1 MPSFAISCQKRRYDL
16 MIAIIDRSSCDISR
30 EVVVRA
36 FQRSFTRGQVRHVAE
51 IAELGRTPAIVVV
64 IAPREDDA
72 EWLEALLRQ
81 PCKVVLLGAVGARIA
96 RLAGI
101 SVDPVETSTLPAA
114 DCPPAPTY
122 GLTASDARVIYARI
136 GLGAASPLHHR
147 HFCRFDFTNEWNNL
161 GYGRMAFGDDAWS
174 VGVTAELI
182 DATSVGALAI
192 SDEPSARSVATV
204 RDLPMSAVLWFA
216 RRVGPVD
223 GPDWTIVE
231 RFVADYRATDLP
243 CRPCLRDIPH
253 GVSTAVT
260 MRLDCDEDIASSRP
274 LFDLYRSRG
283 LPLSVAIK
291 TDQPDAPEHLALLH
305 DLRDFGGSIMS
316 HSVTHAP
323 NWGGSAEA
331 AEREARDSKAWLES
345 RIEGLHVRYA
355 VSPFHQNPT
364 YVPAALARAG
374 LDGFIGGIIANDP
387 EYLMAR
393 GGSAPFSPPGF
404 VSHSQACML
413 HGDCMLAGS
422 DPIRIYKE
430 AFLNAKASGQF
441 FGYLDHPF
449 SPRYA
454 YGWASEPERVAVH
467 AAFLDFIEGE
477 CQGEQLLFLN
487 EDSCLDFMRGKD
499 ATEIVFDAGRDRFAV
514 SQASA
519 AGLPLSIGWHGQILA
534 AADA

>member
-1 MPSFAISCQKRRYDL
+1 
-16 MIAIIDRSSCDISR
+16 MIAIIDRSECGISR
-30 EVVVRA
+30 EVVARA
-36 FQRSFTRGQVRHVAE
+36 FQRSFTRGQVRLVAD
-51 IAELGRTPAIVVV
+51 IAELKHTPAIVV
-64 IAPREDDA
+64 ILAPREDDTD
-72 EWLEALLRQ
+72 WLEPLLRK
-81 PCKVVLLGAVGARIA
+81 PCKVVILGAIGTRIA
-96 RLAGI
+96 QLAGI
-101 SVDPVETSTLPAA
+101 SIGPVEPSALPAA
-114 DCPPAPTY
+114 DCAPAPTY
-122 GLTASDARVIYARI
+122 DLTESDASVVYARI
-136 GLGAASPLHHR
+136 GLGAVSPMPQR

-174 VGVTAELI
+174 ISAIAELV
-182 DATSVGALAI
+182 DATSVGSLAI
-192 SDEPSARSVATV
+192 SNVPTGRSVATV

-223 GPDWTIVE
+223 GPDWSIVE
-231 RFVADYRATDLP
+231 HFIADYRATDLP

-253 GVSTAVT
+253 GVSTAIT

-274 LFDLYRSRG
+274 LFELYRSRG

-291 TDQPDAPEHLALLH
+291 TDQPDAPEHISLLH

-331 AEREARDSKAWLES
+331 AEREARESKAWLES
-345 RIEGLHVRYA
+345 RVDGLKVRYA
-355 VSPFHQNPT
+355 VSPFHQNPA
-364 YVPAALARAG
+364 YVPNALARAG
-374 LDGFIGGIIANDP
+374 LEGFVGGIIANDP

-393 GGSAPFSPPGF
+393 GGSAPFSPSGF

-413 HGDCMLAGS
+413 HGDCLLADG

-467 AAFLDFIEGE
+467 AAFLDFIARE
-477 CQGEQLLFLN
+477 CADEQVLFVN
-487 EDSCLDFMRGKD
+487 EDTCLDFMRGKD
-499 ATEIVFDAGRDRFAV
+499 ATDIVFDDQRGSFAV
-514 SQASA
+514 SRTSA
-519 AGLPLSIGWHGQILA
+519 AGLPLSIGWRGQILA

>member
-1 MPSFAISCQKRRYDL
+1 
-16 MIAIIDRSSCDISR
+16 MIAIIDRSNCEMTR

-36 FQRSFTRGQVRHVAE
+36 FQRSFTRGQVRLVE
-51 IAELGRTPAIVVV
+51 DIAELSRTPAIVVV
-64 IAPREDDA
+64 IAPGEGDA
-72 EWLEALLRQ
+72 GWLEALLRQ
-81 PCKVVLLGAVGARIA
+81 PSKIVIFGAVGPRVAK
-96 RLAGI
+96 LAGI
-101 SVDPVETSTLPAA
+101 VVGPVDESTVPTA
-114 DCPPAPTY
+114 DCESAPTC
-122 GLTASDARVIYARI
+122 GLTESAASVVYARF
-136 GLGAASPLHHR
+136 GLGMASPLQRR
-147 HFCRFDFTNEWNNL
+147 HFCRFDFANEWNNL
-161 GYGRMAFGDDAWS
+161 GYGRTSFGDGAWS
-174 VGVTAELI
+174 IGVTARLL
-182 DATSVGALAI
+182 DATSVGALALGDTLTGTSI
-192 SDEPSARSVATV
+192 ATV
-204 RDLPMSAVLWFA
+204 RDLPMSSLLWFA

-223 GPDWTIVE
+223 GPDWTVVE
-231 RFVADYRATDLP
+231 RFIADYRATGLP

-274 LFDLYRSRG
+274 LFELYRSRG

-291 TDQPDAPEHLALLH
+291 TDQPDTPEHLALLG

-345 RIEGLHVRYA
+345 RVAGLNVRYA

-364 YVPAALARAG
+364 YVPQALARAG
-374 LDGFIGGIIANDP
+374 FDGFIGGIIANDP

-393 GGSAPFSPPGF
+393 GGAAPFSPPGF
-404 VSHSQACML
+404 ISHSQACML
-413 HGDCMLAGS
+413 HGDCLLAEG

-430 AFLNAKASGQF
+430 AFRQAKASGQF

-467 AAFLDFIEGE
+467 AAFLDFIEAE
-477 CQGEQLLFLN
+477 CTSEPMLFLN
-487 EDSCLDFMRGKD
+487 EETCLDFMRGKD
-499 ATEIVFDAGRDRFAV
+499 ATEIVFDAARDTFAV
-514 SQASA
+514 SQTSA
-519 AGLPLSIGWHGQILA
+519 AGLPLSIGWRGQVVA